1 MYSFVPWF
9 HYELR
14 IVVCDQVNWCDSK
27 WVRWT
32 IWNWLAQI
40 YWGTT
45 KSDRTNKKYKKP
57 DIAKMRQA
65 RSQRDEQIEKK
76 FGEITTAYLYWID
89 TDVLNYNWWIHWLHI
104 QPKKI
109 FILLHLL
116 YIKRY
121 SVVCD
126 FFSCFIS
133 IRFSFISL
141 HKISIFSNFF
151 I

>member
-1 MYSFVPWF
+1 MYSFVPWS

-14 IVVCDQVNWCDSK
+14 IAVCDQVNWCDSK

-40 YWGTT
+40 YWGTS
-45 KSDRTNKKYKKP
+45 KSDRTNNKYKKP
-57 DIAKMRQA
+57 AIAKMRQA
-65 RSQRDEQIEKK
+65 RSQRDEQIEKNSVK
-76 FGEITTAYLYWID
+76 SRLPTYTELILTCWTITDEYID
-89 TDVLNYNWWIHWLHI
+89 FIFN
-104 QPKKI
+104 QKKI

-121 SVVCD
+121 SVVRD

-133 IRFSFISL
+133 IRFSFISIL
-141 HKISIFSNFF
+141 KISIFSKFF